1 MNDVFVHQML
11 YSKKGE
17 IPSGTNSKQ
26 TKKPPQ
32 TKKNQNKNP
41 GIPLDV
47 KQ

>member
-1 MNDVFVHQML
+1 MTDVFVHQML

-17 IPSGTNSKQ
+17 YPVAQKAT
-26 TKKPPQ
+26 KPPNTKTQ
-32 TKKNQNKNP
+32 TKNP